1 MTRRTLACALTLVI
15 AALPSAW
22 GETPPAAAPEV
33 GDVYQEYID
42 TAWREAVDGEN
53 PTASC
58 AAVKGRTMSS
68 KDPAAFRALF
78 ACNVDIPVRYF
89 ETYLDQVE
97 SGEKTCQ
104 NFMREF
110 ITKLSAMTMST
121 DSLQKMAESMTDSG
135 DAESAVTAALGSV
148 AEEAMTEKGLE
159 DPKRLVKNR
168 LSERTRELCPDIAA
182 VVLR

>member
-1 MTRRTLACALTLVI
+1 
-15 AALPSAW
+15 
-22 GETPPAAAPEV
+22 
-33 GDVYQEYID
+33 
-42 TAWREAVDGEN
+42 
-53 PTASC
+53 
-58 AAVKGRTMSS
+58 
-68 KDPAAFRALF
+68 
-78 ACNVDIPVRYF
+78 
-89 ETYLDQVE
+89 VE

-121 DSLQKMAESMTDSG
+121 DSLQKMADSMADSG